1 MCLENIPQVFASAA
15 AAPAGAKGKG
25 KVPGKV
31 PAPPRG
37 AMLPV
42 HPPVTFPPVHW
53 LGSTNAVDSSTNAE
67 VSAGIVETL
76 QYEDFWPWPHAAMA
90 WTNPRKLSDGK

>member
-37 AMLPV
+37 AT
-42 HPPVTFPPVHW
+42 VT
-53 LGSTNAVDSSTNAE
+53 
-67 VSAGIVETL
+67 SAPTGDVPTGAL
-76 QYEDFWPWPHAAMA
+76 TGLYECCRLLHEC
-90 WTNPRKLSDGK
+90 